1 MSLSSFTYLCYISD
15 LIDGKESTFFFLFF
29 FRYKLQAAQLELWS
43 VDEYI
48 LVFCFWHSVSNLVYG
63 DAYV

>member
-1 MSLSSFTYLCYISD
+1 MVKKAL
-15 LIDGKESTFFFLFF
+15 FFFLFF